1 VLSGLENPSHLLFLA
16 IVLLLVFG
24 PKRIPE
30 LGRALGTGIR
40 DFRHSIA
47 GDKDEGS
54 ASDPSGGGEAEQS
67 PEPKQLGSTA
77 APPDPPPPR

>member
-1 VLSGLENPSHLLFLA
+1 LENPSHLLFLA
-16 IVLLLVFG
+16 IVLLLLFG

-30 LGRALGTGIR
+30 LGRALGSGIR

-47 GDKDEGS
+47 GDKQDGS
-54 ASDPSGGGEAEQS
+54 TPDPSGGDEAEQS

-77 APPDPPPPR
+77 APPDRPAA